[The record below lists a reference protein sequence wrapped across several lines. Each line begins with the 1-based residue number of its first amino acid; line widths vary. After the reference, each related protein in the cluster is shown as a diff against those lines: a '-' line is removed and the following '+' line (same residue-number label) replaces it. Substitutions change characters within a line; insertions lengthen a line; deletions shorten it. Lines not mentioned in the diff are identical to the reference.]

1 MLKALATVEQ
11 YKRYNRISENQ
22 NGVASKGFNVVNK
35 ESDEEIT
42 LYLNA
47 ASATIRE
54 YTNRL
59 FTNAKVTELFM
70 NEIGNVLITSE
81 DIKSISEITN
91 NSYNIDND
99 NITFYG
105 NTITSNFIL
114 SGTSLVVYDNDFTE
128 VPADITQSCIQLASL
143 MSRKKDRIGEYSV
156 TNGDNTTTYL
166 NVDLPPDVRFI
177 LDNYVN
183 YFSTSRVIKVEEIL

>member
-11 YKRYNRISENQ
+11 YKRYNRITENQ
-22 NGVASKGFNVVNK
+22 NGVSSKGFNVVNK
-35 ESDEEIT
+35 ESDDEIT

-81 DIKSISEITN
+81 DIKTIVGLTN
-91 NSYNIDND
+91 NSYDVDSD

-105 NTITSNFIL
+105 NTITSNYIL
-114 SGTSLVVYDNDFTE
+114 SGTSLVVYNSDFTE
-128 VPADITQSCIQLASL
+128 VPADITQCCIQLASI

-183 YFSTSRVIKVEEIL
+183 YFSTSRVIKVEEIV

>member
-183 YFSTSRVIKVEEIL
+183 YFSTSRVIKVEEIV

>member
-91 NSYNIDND
+91 NSYSIDND

-166 NVDLPPDVRFI
+166 NVDLPPDIRFI